1 MKSPLNKHKLL
12 NLLTSAVILLILIST
27 LGCSNTQDSYGSLR
41 NQGVLPLS
49 QDNAYLGSNLFL
61 AQEFEKSTHLFNF
74 LKGRGAPNAIELKES
89 GFGKAQLKLFYP
101 QQKEF
106 YIADLISSETTYQW
120 IVRGPFRIE
129 RHLYRDLAGLF
140 DQGVSEPQ
148 FTFNGKP
155 FRFKPTAEE
164 ILLAA
169 KLAVTPMPRVTSKPK
184 IKSGKTSITTKLA
197 DAALTPLPTLAPT
210 PFKPLTYDQQAIAM
224 AQGFAERAANGDV
237 VHTVKVETE
246 TIEQIAQWYT
256 GSATNASSILQ
267 SNGITAGTG
276 LKTGI
281 RIQIP
286 LALVKQFKRM

>member
-1 MKSPLNKHKLL
+1 MKSFLNKRKLF
-12 NLLTSAVILLILIST
+12 NLLGCVLTILILIST
-27 LGCSNTQDSYGSLR
+27 VGCSNTQDSYGSLR

-49 QDNAYLGSNLFL
+49 PDNAYLGSNLFL

-89 GFGKAQLKLFYP
+89 GFGKSQLKLFYP
-101 QQKEF
+101 QQKE
-106 YIADLISSETTYQW
+106 YYLAELTSSETNYQW

-148 FTFNGKP
+148 FTFNGRP
-155 FRFKPTAEE
+155 FRFKPSPEE

-169 KLAVTPMPRVTSKPK
+169 KLAATPMPRITSKPK
-184 IKSGKTSITTKLA
+184 LKSGKTTVTTKLA
-197 DAALTPLPTLAPT
+197 DAALTPVPTLTPT

-237 VHTVKVETE
+237 VHTVKAESE

-256 GSATNASSILQ
+256 GSAANANSILQ
-267 SNGITAGTG
+267 SNGITTGTA
-276 LKTGI
+276 LTAGI

-286 LALVKQFKRM
+286 LAMVKQFKQM